1 MEKVFLCE
9 RHHRH
14 ASRFSRVQLLATP
27 WTGAYQ
33 AWDSPGTN
41 TGVGCHFLLQGI
53 FPTQGSN
60 QNLLSP
66 ALADRFFTTSATWEV
81 LGTGTKCRVTLARSD
96 DLPEPLGDT
105 LPLGEQNLGV
115 LGNHPQR
122 YVLLPLNSPIL

>member
-60 QNLLSP
+60 PSLLHLLP
-66 ALADRFFTTSATWEV
+66 WQADS
-81 LGTGTKCRVTLARSD
+81 
-96 DLPEPLGDT
+96 
-105 LPLGEQNLGV
+105 LPLS
-115 LGNHPQR
+115 HPSSP
-122 YVLLPLNSPIL
+122 YPILEVP

>member
-1 MEKVFLCE
+1 MRGITGMLVASVVSSSLPPHGLELTRPLC
-9 RHHRH
+9 
-14 ASRFSRVQLLATP
+14 P
-27 WTGAYQ
+27 
-33 AWDSPGTN
+33 WDSPGTN

-60 QNLLSP
+60 QNLMSP